1 MGESWRCVGVE
12 QERCFLM
19 LAKERQSCFD
29 REENTNKQKILIT
42 VHCSLEIEILC
53 SQRQNCAT
61 VLSTT
66 CQT

>member
-12 QERCFLM
+12 QKRCFLM
-19 LAKERQSCFD
+19 LAKKRQSCFD

-53 SQRQNCAT
+53 SQR
-61 VLSTT
+61 
-66 CQT
+66 